1 MKNNGKIIASALIL
15 AGMVSLLFFVVPI
28 TETFVV
34 SYIFTLVAIAGIAFS
49 LAYYKKAVTDYA
61 FIYTAIGY
69 GVISV
74 IFSVI
79 ACVFTFNI
87 VWTIIVHLIIL
98 GFFAI
103 RTIALKSGSEY
114 IDEMDKQAEE
124 KHNEFLKEKENYW
137 R

>member
-1 MKNNGKIIASALIL
+1 MKNNVKIIASALIL

-61 FIYTAIGY
+61 FIYTATGY

-79 ACVFTFNI
+79 ACVLKLNI
-87 VWTIIVHLIIL
+87 VWTSVVHLIIL

-103 RTIALKSGSEY
+103 RTIAIKSGSEY
-114 IDEMDKQAEE
+114 IEEMDKQAEE